1 VLTNSIL
8 EKIVNEGGLIMQ
20 KNPIIPF
27 ILIMVFGIG
36 LIFFLSVDGVINKE
50 EIAATE
56 EAAEGGGEEATAG
69 EFDPEALAQGKC
81 IGCHGSAYEGQG
93 AFPSLVGTALSED
106 EVKDVLANGKG
117 AMPAGLV
124 PEENIDAMAAW
135 VKSLK

>member
-1 VLTNSIL
+1 
-8 EKIVNEGGLIMQ
+8 MQ
-20 KNPIIPF
+20 RNPIIPF
-27 ILIMVFGIG
+27 ILIMAFGIG
-36 LIFFLSVDGVINKE
+36 LIFFLSMDGVGNKE

-56 EAAEGGGEEATAG
+56 EHAEGSEGGEEASAG

-81 IGCHGSAYEGQG
+81 IGCHGNSYEGQG
-93 AFPSLVGTALSED
+93 AFPSLVGTSLSED

-135 VKSLK
+135 VKSLE

>member
-1 VLTNSIL
+1 
-8 EKIVNEGGLIMQ
+8 MQ

-27 ILIMVFGIG
+27 ILIMAFGIG
-36 LIFFLSVDGVINKE
+36 LIFFLSMDGVGNKE

-56 EAAEGGGEEATAG
+56 EHAEGTEGGEASAG

-81 IGCHGSAYEGQG
+81 IGCHGNSYEGG
-93 AFPSLVGTALSED
+93 MGPALVGTALSED

-135 VKSLK
+135 VKSLG